1 MKLMARK
8 DTVLLFVPA
17 IIGVIIIFSIFLLD
31 IQLANFKKAYFQEIA
46 EETRHNNAFLVR
58 AFRELLETK
67 QLDKMRRML
76 SGNHGPNP
84 MIVKI
89 IARGKG
95 AIMESEGV
103 PGYLS
108 EHIREPEI
116 KNIFK
121 GNRDEDVVVKFD
133 RTLNSFMVYHSVRF
147 RIGEQDYV
155 LVMASKCNSMTLL
168 MRQTRRGILILTAL
182 GVLSTLAL
190 VTYFCYWIRSP
201 LNRLFASMS
210 KIAAGELEYPVYV
223 PRSGLIREI
232 ALCLQT
238 LTEQLKKQIVSLRDD
253 ANERKAILNSLTEA
267 VLLVDAAG
275 KIGQWNRTA
284 CELFFPGTNPECA
297 ALPDCPEELR
307 ECIRKTGEH
316 GAYSGE
322 LILRRGDREYQLLVN
337 AVSFVRDEQRFF
349 LISATDLSEIRK
361 LEAYRREFIA
371 AISHEMKT
379 PLTGIVGAVDA
390 INSGALDREE
400 YKVRCIDTLTKQ
412 SERLHTLLVNFLTL
426 TSLENTRGRAED
438 DFLPVR
444 PLAVVRSAIEV
455 CRPVAEAAGITVEAG
470 PCVSAE
476 FPGDALLLQQALNN
490 LIANAVLH
498 SGTERIEVSASA
510 TEDGRIDFCVR
521 DYGCGIP
528 AEHQDRIFKRFYRVP
543 SGSRKQPGSGIGLAI
558 VKHVA
563 LYHHGTVFVRS
574 VPGQGAEFHIVLPAG
589 NPGLPG

>member
-168 MRQTRRGILILTAL
+168 MRQTRHGILILTVL
-182 GVLSTLAL
+182 GLLSVAAL
-190 VTYFCYWIRSP
+190 VGYFCYWIRSP

-210 KIAAGELEYPVYV
+210 RIAAGELEYPVFV
-223 PRSGLIREI
+223 PRRGLIREI
-232 ALCLQT
+232 ALCLDS
-238 LTEQLKKQIVSLRDD
+238 LTERLRQQIVSLQDD
-253 ANERKAILNSLTEA
+253 AAERKAILNALTEA
-267 VLLVDAAG
+267 ILLVDADG
-275 KIGQWNRTA
+275 KVEQWNRTA
-284 CELFFPGTNPECA
+284 AELFFP
-297 ALPDCPEELR
+297 EEEAVKPALR
-307 ECIRKTGEH
+307 ECP
-316 GAYSGE
+316 GE
-322 LILRRGDREYQLLVN
+322 LRDPIRRAAESGFASAELPMRRGEREFMLLVN
-337 AVSFVRDEQRFF
+337 TVSFNREGGRFF
-349 LISATDLSEIRK
+349 LVSVTDLTEIRRF
-361 LEAYRREFIA
+361 EAYRSEFIA
-371 AISHEMKT
+371 AVSHEMKT
-379 PLTGIVGAVDA
+379 PLTGIIGAVDA
-390 INSGALDREE
+390 INAGALDHPEYRE
-400 YKVRCIDTLTKQ
+400 RCIETLRLQ
-412 SERLHTLLVNFLTL
+412 SERLHTLLQNFLTL
-426 TSLENTRGRAED
+426 SSLDSLRKTGTES

-444 PLAVVRSAIEV
+444 PLSVVRSAVEV
-455 CRPVAEAAGITVEAG
+455 CRPAAEAAGIEIVIGDCIPVEIFAD
-470 PCVSAE
+470 S
-476 FPGDALLLQQALNN
+476 LLLQQALNN
-490 LIANAVLH
+490 LISNAVFH
-498 SGTERIEVSASA
+498 SGTNRIELSATR
-510 TEDGRIDFCVR
+510 TEDGASVDFCVR
-521 DYGCGIP
+521 DFGCGIAP
-528 AEHQDRIFKRFYRVP
+528 EHQERIFTRFYRVP
-543 SGSRKQPGSGIGLAI
+543 ASGKKHNGSGIGLAI
-558 VKHVA
+558 VKRIA
-563 LYHHGTVFVRS
+563 QFHHGRVFVRS
-574 VPGQGAEFHIVLPAG
+574 RPGEGAEFHLELP
-589 NPGLPG
+589 L

>member
-1 MKLMARK
+1 
-8 DTVLLFVPA
+8 
-17 IIGVIIIFSIFLLD
+17 
-31 IQLANFKKAYFQEIA
+31 
-46 EETRHNNAFLVR
+46 
-58 AFRELLETK
+58 
-67 QLDKMRRML
+67 
-76 SGNHGPNP
+76 
-84 MIVKI
+84 
-89 IARGKG
+89 
-95 AIMESEGV
+95 
-103 PGYLS
+103 
-108 EHIREPEI
+108 
-116 KNIFK
+116 
-121 GNRDEDVVVKFD
+121 
-133 RTLNSFMVYHSVRF
+133 
-147 RIGEQDYV
+147 
-155 LVMASKCNSMTLL
+155 
-168 MRQTRRGILILTAL
+168 
-182 GVLSTLAL
+182 
-190 VTYFCYWIRSP
+190 
-201 LNRLFASMS
+201 MS

-390 INSGALDREE
+390 INSGALDHEE